1 MKKNMLKF
9 LVFMLMVIPCTLCF
23 GACKNDE
30 EPPAAKVSSISVEL
44 ATEGV
49 DYVADT
55 NTLRVEYGTEID
67 FSKGNFKVTA
77 SLDDDTT
84 KEVSDYDIDFSSVEN
99 TPNVGSYEI
108 VFKYA
113 EKTAKIN
120 VEIYPKKIAK
130 PVMEDDQ
137 IIVFME
143 DTIGDVKV
151 LQTPETTFDENTMT
165 LVEGSV
171 YTAAD
176 AGSYEFK
183 IVPDSNHIWE
193 SFEDNDREEVSF
205 EWNINKAIMY
215 ASNPETLYFE
225 YEEGVEHAITFDL
238 SREQFIPFNEFFEV
252 SGTLSATEVG
262 EYSFVIKLKADK
274 KINYE
279 FFEIYR
285 EEGVDFEYNAD
296 RTEITYF
303 WEIIEPEA

>member
-1 MKKNMLKF
+1 MKKRLLKF
-9 LVFMLMVIPCTLCF
+9 FVFMLLVLPCTVLF
-23 GACKNDE
+23 AACKDSE
-30 EPPAAKVSSISVEL
+30 EQAVANVTSISIEL
-44 ATEGV
+44 SNEGV

-55 NTLRVEYGTEID
+55 NTLRFEYGTEID
-67 FSKGNFKVTA
+67 FDKDNFKVTA
-77 SLDDDTT
+77 NFDDNTT
-84 KEVSDYDIDFSSVEN
+84 KEISDYDIDFSSVEN
-99 TPNVGSYEI
+99 TPNVGTYEV

-113 EKTAKIN
+113 EKTAKVN

-130 PVMEDDQ
+130 PVMEDGQ

-143 DTIGDVKV
+143 DTIGDVK
-151 LQTPETTFDENTMT
+151 QMQSPETTFDENTMM

-171 YTAAD
+171 ISAAD

-205 EWNINKAIMY
+205 EWNINKATMY

-225 YEEGVEHAITFDL
+225 YEEGVERTITFDL